1 MPLVRIVSLVAVL
14 SASIAI
20 AQPAKKGGR
29 TTSSSPAAVSDTAA
43 PAAPAAASTEPT
55 VVPVKLLHAA
65 GDLEVTLW
73 AKSPLFRNPTNID
86 IDSAGRI
93 WVAEGANYRKHTGR
107 DPAGDRIVVLEDT
120 DGDGRADKSWVFVQ
134 EPVLIAPLG
143 IAVVDNKIY
152 VSNAPDL
159 IVYTDVDRDLK
170 FDARYDTREV
180 LLSGFNGNNH
190 DHALHSLTVGPDGR
204 YHFSQGNAGA
214 FVTDRSGRTIRVGS
228 MYDPLKSG
236 ATPIYGWK
244 TPDIS
249 GAKSDDGHVYVG
261 GFAMSMKPDGTDLRV
276 IGYNFRNSYEQTV
289 TSFGEVFQNDNDDP
303 PAARTAHLLEY
314 GNAGFFSR
322 DGTRIWSADRRPG
335 QDVPTAEWRQEDPGT
350 MPSGDVYGAGAP
362 TGIVFYEG
370 DALGAKW
377 RGALLSAEAARNTIL
392 GYFPELNGAGYK
404 LERFD
409 FLTSNRE
416 GKLAGIDSLRG
427 VVNEDLQTYFRPS
440 DIAVGPDG
448 AIYVSDWFDP
458 RVGGHADRD
467 DTLSGAIYRIAPR
480 GFKPRIPTFDLK
492 TMDGRIQA
500 LRSPAVNVRSLGFFA
515 LLKAGDDAVEPVAR
529 LLGDSNPY
537 IAARAIGLLAQLG
550 PRGVAKVEGLL
561 SHADERFR
569 AAAFK
574 NLRSGPRGLE
584 HAAALAK
591 DRSALVRRE
600 VALAMR
606 DVPFA
611 KSKDILLQLA
621 AGFDGIDRT
630 YLEAWGTGCMGKE
643 AEVYS
648 ELARTAANRDP
659 LAWTPAYA
667 KLVWRLTPEAAAPQF
682 AARARAESLTEAERL
697 AAVTA
702 LGFTPTREAADAL
715 IDLAAKAKGR
725 VQQQALWWIINY
737 RNLRWGQFHLDAV
750 LKERG
755 IYDPDTIA
763 LTGIVVPEPGPRKL
777 TDAAAIAALKG
788 DPKAGA
794 DLFSACMLCHQLG
807 DRGID
812 YAPNLTGWAQR
823 QSTLV
828 LIESIINPSADIAHG
843 FDGVE
848 IALKDGTIIH
858 GLAMSSGDPVIVRS
872 TGGVTQ
878 MIPENRI
885 KSLKRMNRSLM
896 MSAEQ
901 LGFSAQDVANV
912 VAYLKSL

>member
-1 MPLVRIVSLVAVL
+1 MPLTRVHLTFAAVAGFSISLVC
-14 SASIAI
+14 
-20 AQPAKKGGR
+20 AQPAQKRGA
-29 TTSSSPAAVSDTAA
+29 TSTSTTAA
-43 PAAPAAASTEPT
+43 PATTAAASEPT

-73 AKSPLFRNPTNID
+73 ASSPLLRNPTNID

-93 WVAEGANYRKHTGR
+93 WVAEGANYRRHTGR
-107 DPAGDRIVVLEDT
+107 DPAGDRIMVLEDT

-180 LLSGFNGNNH
+180 LLNGFNGNNH

-204 YHFSQGNAGA
+204 YYFSQGNAGA
-214 FVTDRSGRTIRVGS
+214 FVTDRSGGTLRVGS

-236 ATPIYGWK
+236 ATPIFGWK

-261 GFAMSMKPDGTDLRV
+261 GFAMSMRPDGTDLRV

-335 QDVPTAEWRQEDPGT
+335 QDIATAEWRQEDPGT
-350 MPSGDVYGAGAP
+350 MPAGDVYGAGSP

-377 RGALLSAEAARNTIL
+377 RGVLLSGEAARNTIL
-392 GYFPELNGAGYK
+392 GYFPELSGAGYK

-416 GKLAGIDSLRG
+416 GKLSGIDSLRG
-427 VVNEDLQTYFRPS
+427 VVNDDLQTYFRPS

-480 GFKPRIPTFDLK
+480 GFKPRIPSLDLK
-492 TMDGRIQA
+492 TTEGQIEA
-500 LRSPAVNVRSLGFFA
+500 LRSPAVNVRALGQFA
-515 LLKAGDDAVEPVAR
+515 LIKAGEKAVAPVAA
-529 LLGDSNPY
+529 LLTDRNPY
-537 IAARAIGLLAQLG
+537 IAARAIFLLARLG
-550 PRGVAKVEGLL
+550 PRGEAKVEELL
-561 SHADERFR
+561 RHPDERFR
-569 AAAFK
+569 ASAFK
-574 NLRSGPRGLE
+574 TLRSGPRGME
-584 HAAALAK
+584 FAAMLAK
-591 DRSALVRRE
+591 DHSALVRRE

-611 KSKDILLQLA
+611 KSRDILLELA
-621 AGFDGIDRT
+621 RTFDGRDRT

-648 ELARTAANRDP
+648 AMEKTATTRD
-659 LAWTPAYA
+659 AVKWTPAYA
-667 KLVWRLTPEAAAPQF
+667 KLVWRLTPEAATPQF
-682 AARARAESLTEAERL
+682 AARARASALSEQDRL

-702 LGFTPTREAADAL
+702 LGFTPTREAADVL
-715 IDLAAKAKGR
+715 VDLAAKGEGR
-725 VQQQALWWIINY
+725 VQQHALWWVINY
-737 RNLRWGQFHLDAV
+737 RDLRWGKFNLNAV

-755 IYDPDTIA
+755 IYDPDSITISSM
-763 LTGIVVPEPGPRKL
+763 VVPEPFPAKL

-788 DPKAGA
+788 DARAGA
-794 DLFSACMLCHQLG
+794 DLFNACMLCHQLG
-807 DRGID
+807 DKGID

-828 LIESIINPSADIAHG
+828 LIDSIINPSADIAHG

-848 IALKDGTIIH
+848 IELKDGTIVQ

-872 TGGVTQ
+872 TGGLTQ
-878 MIPENRI
+878 MIPANRI
-885 KSLKRMNRSLM
+885 KSLRRMNRSLM
-896 MSAEQ
+896 LSADQ
-901 LGFSAQDVANV
+901 LGLSAQNVADI